1 MDYTTRE
8 ELHNL
13 IKKVVCEKYM
23 IASANI
29 IYLEQLELRNFVVYM
44 TQFRDSLTHLVNI
57 YSVDDILN
65 RKDYIL
71 EQLERI
77 NGHLER
83 IVIDSYRKIC
93 DSLLG
98 TIRKTKKWKDI
109 HAMEVQIALKIK
121 ELRVCDNDMT
131 FDKKK
136 DGFQELV
143 TFLEDIIKK

>member
-13 IKKVVCEKYM
+13 IKEVVCEKYM

-65 RKDYIL
+65 KKDYIL

-109 HAMEVQIALKIK
+109 HAMEVQTALKIK